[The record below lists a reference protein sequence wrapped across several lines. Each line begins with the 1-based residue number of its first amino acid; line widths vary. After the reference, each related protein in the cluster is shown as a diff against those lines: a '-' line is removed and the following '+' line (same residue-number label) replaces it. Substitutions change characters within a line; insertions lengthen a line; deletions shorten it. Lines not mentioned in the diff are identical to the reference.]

1 MFKSET
7 FFQRVICNYTF
18 PQQSLMLR
26 GLFFF
31 IKKVL
36 LIKILKTTDLRGS
49 SLMAR
54 TTYKLVHIS
63 RKSNVYLAKILC
75 IKYYMRILL
84 YFFRERHLFSLQI
97 FFKNFLC
104 LVISD
109 HFYYI
114 KIFQLH
120 KKKTVNC
127 KDNNQNDIV

>member
-1 MFKSET
+1 MQLYFSLAKPHVKRT
-7 FFQRVICNYTF
+7 F
-18 PQQSLMLR
+18 
-26 GLFFF
+26 FFF

-84 YFFRERHLFSLQI
+84 YFFRERHLFSL
-97 FFKNFLC
+97 
-104 LVISD
+104 
-109 HFYYI
+109 
-114 KIFQLH
+114 
-120 KKKTVNC
+120 
-127 KDNNQNDIV
+127 